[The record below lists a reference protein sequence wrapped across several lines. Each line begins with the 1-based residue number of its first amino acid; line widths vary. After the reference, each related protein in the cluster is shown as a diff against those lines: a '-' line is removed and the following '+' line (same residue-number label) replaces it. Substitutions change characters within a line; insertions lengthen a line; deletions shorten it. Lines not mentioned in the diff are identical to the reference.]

1 MTNRPATTREVFF
14 CMNQRITNCLTVNSR
29 QCLPIHFS
37 SSNIPNFNFQK
48 IIKIE
53 KMYLSSAGSYGSPN
67 LEEQQL
73 FMVRYYG
80 T

>member
-1 MTNRPATTREVFF
+1 
-14 CMNQRITNCLTVNSR
+14 
-29 QCLPIHFS
+29 
-37 SSNIPNFNFQK
+37 
-48 IIKIE
+48 
-53 KMYLSSAGSYGSPN
+53 MYLSSAGSYGSPN